1 MIANNICININIS
14 ACRRLLGVLGDLYAQ
29 EQKVLASVGSA
40 TDDLAP
46 SWSGEDAVKFK
57 KIMESYAERLTALR
71 REGEAVCNKV
81 ERCLNT
87 ADEIES
93 IWG

>member
-1 MIANNICININIS
+1 MSSNICININIS
-14 ACRRLLGVLGDLYAQ
+14 TCRRLLGVMGDLYAQ
-29 EQKVLASVGSA
+29 EQKLLATVGTA

-57 KIMESYAERLTALR
+57 KIMRSYAEQLGVLK
-71 REGEAVCNKV
+71 REGEAVCCKV

-87 ADEIES
+87 AEEIES